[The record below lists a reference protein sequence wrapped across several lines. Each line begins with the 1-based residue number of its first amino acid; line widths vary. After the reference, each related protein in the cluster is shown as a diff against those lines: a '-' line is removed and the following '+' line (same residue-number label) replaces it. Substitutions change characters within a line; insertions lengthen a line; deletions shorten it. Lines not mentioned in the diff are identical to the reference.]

1 MTGVKKRR
9 NSRSRQTK
17 AQLIEELEGLE
28 SELAETRL
36 AKGARNDAVAGTAW
50 ESEALVQAVFENSPA
65 AILLKDPDGIYLKAN
80 RTWYEWFN
88 PDGEDILGKTVYD
101 FYDKDHADEVTALD
115 REVVKTGEGVSNE
128 LKIPLTDGRVL
139 DGTLHKFPIHG
150 ADGKVIAVGGI
161 HFDVSEVKQAEE
173 ALKQSQNRLN
183 EALQSLQQGFAL
195 YDADDRL
202 IAFNDEYEH
211 LRPGAK
217 EIMEKGGTF
226 EDVIRKN
233 IEYEIIP
240 EAYGREEEFIK
251 ERIKEHQN
259 PEGTIIRRFRDGSW
273 SQIEEVRTPSGG
285 IAILFTDITDLKR
298 AEEAL
303 VKSEALF
310 RAVVNHTPAKIHIKD
325 VEGRYTLINKE
336 AASLFGITDEEGRGK
351 TSFDLFPK
359 EVAEAFTAHDKGVIE
374 SGQALEEEEEFTK
387 EDGIHTYLTVK
398 FPIYDLDGVSGV
410 GAVGTDIT
418 ERKKAEKSNARLN
431 TAISALSEGISLY
444 DADNRLVFF
453 NEQSRKFNERIID
466 ILAPGLHHEDLLRAH
481 IKKGSL
487 PEAIGREE
495 EWIKER
501 LERRRNPRA
510 PFEMQIH
517 DGIWLRVREQRLPDG
532 GTLTMTSDITE
543 RVKGEAAL
551 REAMEM
557 ADYANRAKTEFLA
570 NMSHELR
577 TPLNSILGFSEVM
590 MMGDLGNHGD
600 SKYRE
605 YAKDIHYS
613 GSHLLSLINEVLDL
627 SKLEVGEVAIDED
640 DIDVTEVIKTCIKM
654 VKMRSSEKETS
665 ISTNLNAGLP
675 HLRVDELRFKQILI
689 NLLGN
694 AIKFTPPDG
703 DVSVSARVN
712 GIGEYIIEVED
723 TGVGIA
729 AVDIPKVL
737 EPFGQVHDILTRH
750 HEGSGL
756 GLHLAKSFTELHGGT
771 LNIESTP
778 GEGTTVILMF
788 PKERTVQAVIKTA

>member
-1 MTGVKKRR
+1 
-9 NSRSRQTK
+9 
-17 AQLIEELEGLE
+17 
-28 SELAETRL
+28 
-36 AKGARNDAVAGTAW
+36 
-50 ESEALVQAVFENSPA
+50 
-65 AILLKDPDGIYLKAN
+65 
-80 RTWYEWFN
+80 
-88 PDGEDILGKTVYD
+88 
-101 FYDKDHADEVTALD
+101 
-115 REVVKTGEGVSNE
+115 
-128 LKIPLTDGRVL
+128 
-139 DGTLHKFPIHG
+139 
-150 ADGKVIAVGGI
+150 
-161 HFDVSEVKQAEE
+161 
-173 ALKQSQNRLN
+173 
-183 EALQSLQQGFAL
+183 
-195 YDADDRL
+195 
-202 IAFNDEYEH
+202 
-211 LRPGAK
+211 
-217 EIMEKGGTF
+217 
-226 EDVIRKN
+226 
-233 IEYEIIP
+233 
-240 EAYGREEEFIK
+240 
-251 ERIKEHQN
+251 
-259 PEGTIIRRFRDGSW
+259 
-273 SQIEEVRTPSGG
+273 
-285 IAILFTDITDLKR
+285 
-298 AEEAL
+298 
-303 VKSEALF
+303 
-310 RAVVNHTPAKIHIKD
+310 
-325 VEGRYTLINKE
+325 
-336 AASLFGITDEEGRGK
+336 
-351 TSFDLFPK
+351 
-359 EVAEAFTAHDKGVIE
+359 
-374 SGQALEEEEEFTK
+374 
-387 EDGIHTYLTVK
+387 
-398 FPIYDLDGVSGV
+398 
-410 GAVGTDIT
+410 DIT

-675 HLRVDELRFKQILI
+675 HLRV
-689 NLLGN
+689 
-694 AIKFTPPDG
+694 
-703 DVSVSARVN
+703 
-712 GIGEYIIEVED
+712 
-723 TGVGIA
+723 
-729 AVDIPKVL
+729 
-737 EPFGQVHDILTRH
+737 
-750 HEGSGL
+750 
-756 GLHLAKSFTELHGGT
+756 
-771 LNIESTP
+771 
-778 GEGTTVILMF
+778 
-788 PKERTVQAVIKTA
+788 